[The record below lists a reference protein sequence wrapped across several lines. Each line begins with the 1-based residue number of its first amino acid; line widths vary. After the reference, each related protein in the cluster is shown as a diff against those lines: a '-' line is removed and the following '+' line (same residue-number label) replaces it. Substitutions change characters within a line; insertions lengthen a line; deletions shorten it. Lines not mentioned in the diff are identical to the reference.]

1 MFLTGA
7 LLALSVLLLLWKLPS
22 VHAAALRHPA
32 FSDISITVGVVCLGI
47 ISTSFIGLIT
57 GVIAGVLLSMYF
69 TVAPRMRAFSMP
81 KRREK
86 VINPLKPPTIRRKE
100 VATVV
105 QQSATTA
112 EIQEYINQLKGEPRR
127 ATEQELL
134 ALLSAKHR

>member
-81 KRREK
+81 KRRPRER
-86 VINPLKPPTIRRKE
+86 VINPVPTIRRKE
-100 VATVV
+100 MATMI
-105 QQSATTA
+105 QQSSTTA
-112 EIQEYINQLKGEPRR
+112 EIQEYINQLKGKPHHK
-127 ATEQELL
+127 TEAELL